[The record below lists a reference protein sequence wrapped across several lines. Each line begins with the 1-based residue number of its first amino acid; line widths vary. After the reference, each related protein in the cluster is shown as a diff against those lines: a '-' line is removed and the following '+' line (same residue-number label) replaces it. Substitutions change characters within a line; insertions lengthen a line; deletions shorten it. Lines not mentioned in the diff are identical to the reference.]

1 MASPLKPG
9 KQAVDL
15 AGKGAPRVS
24 RIRRDP
30 PPKVKEVTVAELE
43 ERDARTVAIGVTAF
57 AIAIAAIILGLA
69 SYGGWTPAQHKIEL
83 VSRS

>member
-9 KQAVDL
+9 KQAVNL
-15 AGKGAPRVS
+15 AGAAPRVS

-43 ERDARTVAIGVTAF
+43 ERDARTVAVGVVAVAC
-57 AIAIAAIILGLA
+57 AIVAIIIGLA
-69 SYGGWTPAQHKIEL
+69 SYGGWTPSQHKIHV
-83 VSRS
+83 VSKS